1 MSDILVDLTGG
12 VAEEFDLKSP
22 EIVKNIEI
30 N

>member
-22 EIVKNIEI
+22 EVTKSIEM